1 MVVARSAWEIHD
13 TRLLSDPSALPSC
26 TSLGVWL
33 AWYRADGHPLP
44 GRAPGCRAGQMQHDA
59 AHRAFDSHGHLEQ
72 PFAQREHL
80 RLIAVRHL
88 KGSHLVI

>member
-1 MVVARSAWEIHD
+1 VVVARSAWEIHD

-44 GRAPGCRAGQMQHDA
+44 GRAPRCRAGQSSTMRHTERSTHTA
-59 AHRAFDSHGHLEQ
+59 ILSNRSRSVNT
-72 PFAQREHL
+72 FA
-80 RLIAVRHL
+80 
-88 KGSHLVI
+88 